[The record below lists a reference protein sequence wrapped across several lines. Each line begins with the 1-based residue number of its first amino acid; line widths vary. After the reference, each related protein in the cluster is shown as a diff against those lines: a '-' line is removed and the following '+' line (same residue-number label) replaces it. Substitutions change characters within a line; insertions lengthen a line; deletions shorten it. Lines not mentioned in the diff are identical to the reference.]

1 MRNSPNRSGSES
13 WNRKNKDG
21 ILSAQELVDVIVAE
35 QKAARDARL
44 FRRFVWALI
53 AAVLL
58 LIAAVVGSVYGIVY
72 LTRQVDD
79 DGGVLTSTRS
89 GAPMTTGTTLQRKAF
104 AELVH
109 PSTAKGAA
117 LGTSQVILPTGDS
130 SFAVLGVAGIAVEEG
145 KGANIRAQTGEVI
158 LVDEEVAIVDIL
170 TADGDSLMACD
181 VDVQRLRCVSPGNST
196 VSLGMVSAAGCIR
209 DRFGMGAKGLDRP
222 RAV

>member
-1 MRNSPNRSGSES
+1 
-13 WNRKNKDG
+13 
-21 ILSAQELVDVIVAE
+21 LSAQGLVDVIVAE

-158 LVDEEVAIVDIL
+158 LVDEEGAIVDIL
-170 TADGDSLMACD
+170 KKSIEEVWSLRTDDPRVLCCS
-181 VDVQRLRCVSPGNST
+181 RF
-196 VSLGMVSAAGCIR
+196 CIV
-209 DRFGMGAKGLDRP
+209 F
-222 RAV
+222 

>member
-1 MRNSPNRSGSES
+1 M
-13 WNRKNKDG
+13 
-21 ILSAQELVDVIVAE
+21 SAQELVDVIVAE

-158 LVDEEVAIVDIL
+158 LVDEEGAIVDIL